1 MPNGTCRGC
10 GASIVWVKTEK
21 GKHMP
26 CNPQLVP
33 YWERPGAAGKIILQ
47 QSGRVVSCEFDG
59 PREEVTGF
67 GYISHFSTCPQS
79 RQLKELS
86 RYYRLHMRLERN
98 LEMLQSLENAAHP
111 GAQSLTGMP
120 HAVGVTDKVG
130 DLAVEIADLKNRI
143 RALQAELDREETKLN
158 RFISTIENDQTR
170 TIFRLRFLRC
180 LTWRE
185 VAFMIGGRNTE
196 AGVKSICYRYLESC
210 NAVLRGDA

>member
-1 MPNGTCRGC
+1 M
-10 GASIVWVKTEK
+10 S
-21 GKHMP
+21 
-26 CNPQLVP
+26 
-33 YWERPGAAGKIILQ
+33 
-47 QSGRVVSCEFDG
+47 
-59 PREEVTGF
+59 
-67 GYISHFSTCPQS
+67 
-79 RQLKELS
+79 LKELS

-98 LEMLQSLENAAHP
+98 QEILRSLENAAHL

-180 LTWRE
+180 LTWKE
-185 VAFMIGGRNTE
+185 VAAMIGGRNSE
-196 AGVKSICYRYLESC
+196 AGVRMICYRYLSEQ
-210 NAVLRGDA
+210 